1 MWIRPLLQFS
11 HLPRAGPVLLTLL
24 FFPLVPSCYR
34 VLCGSVYSFLLVR
47 YFCLLPAGV
56 LHALLCLKVYSWCI
70 CGERCTPRPPTPLP
84 SCSPSFCFWLG
95 LLRYQALSEQ
105 GKKKKVNSCYDFS
118 PQLTLKIFIY
128 FNWRLI
134 TLQYCGGF
142 SIHSHESATAVSP
155 HPKTPSHLPPHPI
168 PLGRPSAPA
177 LSALFNTLNVDWSS
191 ISHMVVY
198 MFQCY
203 SLKSSHPRLLPQS
216 PKVCSFICVSFTVS
230 HIGSL
235 LPSF

>member
-1 MWIRPLLQFS
+1 MATQIYSPINSGGGFFTSSVAFFFS
-11 HLPRAGPVLLTLL
+11 NGELYPR
-24 FFPLVPSCYR
+24 FF
-34 VLCGSVYSFLLVR
+34 FLL
-47 YFCLLPAGV
+47 
-56 LHALLCLKVYSWCI
+56 
-70 CGERCTPRPPTPLP
+70 
-84 SCSPSFCFWLG
+84 
-95 LLRYQALSEQ
+95 
-105 GKKKKVNSCYDFS
+105 
-118 PQLTLKIFIY
+118 IY

-134 TLQYCGGF
+134 TLQHCGGF
-142 SIHSHESATAVSP
+142 CHTSTWISHGCTCVPYPEP
-155 HPKTPSHLPPHPI
+155 PSHLPPHPI